1 MDNHRNLMTA
11 VPSSGRIF
19 LLFNQIKGDSYLKAV
34 RLLFAFILVFYFF
47 PFSAFAAEK
56 TMDSYYLDDVD
67 YDHWAYK
74 ELEEFLYADII
85 DGTIEYRKYSDDEDS
100 DEYVL
105 SDQNDEDAVPWITI
119 RPEANVTRAQFTK
132 ILVNAM
138 DLQLGTDVKTF
149 TDVKPADWFY
159 NYVNIASSQ
168 GIITGSDGKFEP
180 YQKIT
185 RQQMA
190 AMIYRAFKPTIPFN
204 QPTKIFKDVP
214 TSSYTYEAIHASAAN
229 GIINGY
235 GDSFK
240 PFNLA
245 TRAQAVVMIYRA
257 LHQEPAAESEKAI
270 VVNQLDQM
278 IQEEFRLKNSQDLE
292 PLETFF
298 RQTSFGVYRAYNLED
313 IEMFRSIKEEGGT
326 YSVDL
331 HDDQDTFNVTSISLR
346 YATVE
351 VKNQK
356 YTMDIVFPDSRY
368 TFTED
373 NSAIYHL
380 KKDAN
385 GNWKIYDTPSF
396 DEEEGITLAEE
407 VAAIMK

>member
-1 MDNHRNLMTA
+1 M
-11 VPSSGRIF
+11 
-19 LLFNQIKGDSYLKAV
+19 KAT
-34 RLLFAFILVFYFF
+34 RLLFAFILIFCSF
-47 PFSAFAAEK
+47 PFSTFAAEK

-85 DGTIEYRKYSDDEDS
+85 DGTVEYRKYSDDEDS

-105 SDQNDEDAVPWITI
+105 SDATDEEAVPFISI

-138 DLQLGTDVKTF
+138 DLQVGTDIKTF
-149 TDVKPADWFY
+149 SDVKSTDWFY

-168 GIITGSDGKFEP
+168 GIITGHDGKFDP
-180 YQKIT
+180 YKKIT

-204 QPTKIFKDVP
+204 EPTKIFKDVP
-214 TSSYTYEAIHASAAN
+214 TSSYAYEAIHAAAAN

-240 PFNLA
+240 PYNLA

-257 LHQEPAAESEKAI
+257 LHQEPAAESEKT
-270 VVNQLDQM
+270 VVENELDQM
-278 IQEEFRLKNSQDLE
+278 IQEEFRLKKSQDLE
-292 PLETFF
+292 SLETFF
-298 RQTSFGVYRAYNLED
+298 RQTSFGVYRAFNLED
-313 IEMFRSIKEEGGT
+313 VEMLRSIKEEGGT
-326 YSVDL
+326 YNIEL
-331 HDDQDTFNVTSISLR
+331 HNDQATFNVTAINLR

-351 VKNQK
+351 VKNQ
-356 YTMDIVFPDSRY
+356 TFTTDIVFPDARY

-373 NSAIYHL
+373 NSGPFRL

-385 GNWKIYDTPSF
+385 GNWKIYDTPPV
-396 DEEEGITLAEE
+396 DEEEEVTLEE
-407 VAAIMK
+407 KMATVGE